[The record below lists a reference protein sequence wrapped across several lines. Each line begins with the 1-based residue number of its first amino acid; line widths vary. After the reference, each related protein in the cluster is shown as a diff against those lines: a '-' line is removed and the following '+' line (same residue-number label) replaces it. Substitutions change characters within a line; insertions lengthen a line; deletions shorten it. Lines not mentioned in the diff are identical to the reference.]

1 MPAVFLSHSSKDKP
15 FVRDLYARL
24 TRDGVDCFFDA
35 ESIGW
40 GDNWVRALERAL
52 DECTQIIL
60 VLSPD
65 FCNSEWVEVERT
77 SSLADDPSGLKRKV
91 RPLMLHDC
99 RSLPTFPRFLK
110 QIQSLDVST
119 PSAFEANYPKIC
131 CDLGGVLIPDI
142 TTADRTKLPPI
153 HPLPDR
159 HRMPYHSLGDKFVG
173 RVDDLWKI
181 HDALHS
187 GSTAILQGVG
197 VVAGTGGLGKTQTA
211 IEYAHRFGAAYP
223 GGVYWVDADRGLSTL
238 ISQVSDNAGIVIEK
252 KAEEPAQLLQLWA
265 GLNRLPPSLIVLD
278 NFPEDIALRPYLP
291 VTGRVHTL
299 VTTRRQDLTSYSHV
313 RLNIL
318 SPEAGTQL
326 LNSGVRQLK
335 PGEASLLV
343 ERLGGLPLALEL
355 TRSFLNE
362 RVDATVQQIL
372 DAMQTTGEMEV
383 LRGFVKNYRD
393 ELPSRHERDVA
404 GTFQMSWE
412 LAPATGKQ
420 VLRVMAELAPFAVPR
435 KILRRSLG
443 MDQPKGLTDDL
454 ADSLAELRR
463 LSMVEFDSADN
474 PLMHRLIHA
483 FVRYRNTADDVSPF
497 DQTAKVVLDEMGAAF
512 ENPGAATLRELES
525 LVPHAE
531 ALFSGDRLTANESVN
546 LVSSIARHHK
556 SIGRYNLARSFS
568 QQALAFAEQSF
579 EAGHPSIASCQSNLA
594 VVLQDLGRLEEA
606 RDLLRQALSSDEQ
619 SFETGH
625 PTIAIRQSNLAT
637 VLQDLGRLEEA
648 RDLLR
653 QALSSDEQSYEAE
666 HPSIAISQSNLALV
680 LQDLGQLE
688 EARDLLRHAL
698 ASYEKSFEAGHP
710 SIASCQSNLATVLRA
725 LGQLEEARDLLRQA
739 LSSDGQSYEARHPFI
754 AVRQSNLALVL
765 RDLGQLEEAR
775 DLLRRALSSDEQ
787 SYEAGHPSIAI
798 SQSNLALVLR
808 DLGQLEEARD
818 LLRQALSSDEQSY
831 EAGHPSIVLRQSN
844 LALVLNDLGQLEEA
858 HDLLT
863 KAVAAARKVFK
874 PGHPSLVTYQ
884 ENLESVEKAIEQ
896 QKTTPSKQLQQPNP
910 RLGRHS

>member
-1 MPAVFLSHSSKDKP
+1 MPSVFLSHSSKDKA
-15 FVRDLYARL
+15 FVKDLYARL

-52 DECTQIIL
+52 DECTQIIFI
-60 VLSPD
+60 LSPD

-91 RPLMLHDC
+91 RLLMLHDC

-131 CDLGGVLIPDI
+131 HALGGVLTPDLSA
-142 TTADRTKLPPI
+142 ADRTKLPPI

-181 HDALHS
+181 YDALHS

-252 KAEEPAQLLQLWA
+252 KAEEPAQLQQLWA
-265 GLNRLPPSLIVLD
+265 GLNRLPPSLIVMD
-278 NFPEDIALRPYLP
+278 NFPETIALRPYLP

-299 VTTRRQDLTSYSHV
+299 VTTRRQDLTNYPHV

-318 SPEAGTQL
+318 SREAGTQL

-362 RVDATVQQIL
+362 RVDATVHQIL
-372 DAMQTTGEMEV
+372 DAMRTTGEMEV

-393 ELPSRHERDVA
+393 ELPSRHGRDVA

-412 LAPATGKQ
+412 LAPDPGKQ

-435 KILRRSLG
+435 KLLRLILG
-443 MDQPKGLTDDL
+443 VDQPTGLADDL
-454 ADSLAELRR
+454 ADCLAELRR
-463 LSMVEFDSADN
+463 LSLVEFDGAAN
-474 PLMHRLIHA
+474 PHMHRLIHA
-483 FVRYRNTADDVSPF
+483 FVHYRNAADNASPF
-497 DQTAKVVLDEMGAAF
+497 DRTARVILDEMDAAL
-512 ENPGAATLRELES
+512 ENPDAATLRELES
-525 LVPHAE
+525 LIPHAE
-531 ALFSGDRLTANESVN
+531 ALLSGDRLTADDSGSLLTRVG
-546 LVSSIARHHK
+546 LHHR
-556 SIGRYNLARSFS
+556 SIGRFNAGQKFLSS
-568 QQALAFAEQSF
+568 ALALAGQSF
-579 EAGHPSIASCQSNLA
+579 EPGHPNIAS
-594 VVLQDLGRLEEA
+594 
-606 RDLLRQALSSDEQ
+606 
-619 SFETGH
+619 
-625 PTIAIRQSNLAT
+625 
-637 VLQDLGRLEEA
+637 
-648 RDLLR
+648 
-653 QALSSDEQSYEAE
+653 
-666 HPSIAISQSNLALV
+666 SQSNLALL
-680 LQDLGQLE
+680 LQDLE
-688 EARDLLRHAL
+688 
-698 ASYEKSFEAGHP
+698 
-710 SIASCQSNLATVLRA
+710 
-725 LGQLEEARDLLRQA
+725 QLEEARDLLRQA
-739 LSSDGQSYEARHPFI
+739 LASDEETFEAGHPSIARTQANLAMVLKDLGSPEEAKDLLRHALQSNERNFEAGHPSIAISQSNLAMVLKDLRQLEEARDLLMQALASNERIFEAGHPSI
-754 AVRQSNLALVL
+754 AKAQSNLALVL

-775 DLLRRALSSDEQ
+775 NLLKQALTSDQ
-787 SYEAGHPSIAI
+787 RSYEAGHPSIAI
-798 SQSNLALVLR
+798 SQSNLAVVLR
-808 DLGQLEEARD
+808 DLEQPEEARELLKSALAAAEESFEAGHPTIALRRSNLAVVLQDLGYLEAARELLKNALASNERNFPTGHPAVIRAQSNLAVVLEELGQLEEACD
-818 LLRQALSSDEQSY
+818 LLR
-831 EAGHPSIVLRQSN
+831 
-844 LALVLNDLGQLEEA
+844 
-858 HDLLT
+858 
-863 KAVAAARKVFK
+863 KAAAAAEKAFQ
-874 PGHPSLVTYQ
+874 PGHPALITILK
-884 ENLESVEKAIEQ
+884 NLESIEKTTEL
-896 QKTTPSKQLQQPNP
+896 QKTTPI
-910 RLGRHS
+910 